1 MWRCLFYN
9 IRHCSGFHSIRI
21 GTVLVVI
28 HSARVGNLTVI
39 HSVTLS
45 NVAVIL
51 SVTSVAVISG
61 SGV

>member
-1 MWRCLFYN
+1 M
-9 IRHCSGFHSIRI
+9 
-21 GTVLVVI
+21 VI

-39 HSVTLS
+39 HSVTLG

-61 SGV
+61 SEV